1 MITVVSDTVDES
13 DECDIASPA
22 DSVTDTVESHTTAVM
37 EGEPSNSA
45 SSIQEI
51 DDIQQSDN
59 REDAAKTITE
69 VPPSTAISESEGK
82 LNHIHLEDVQI
93 LVVWVNELEHGKR
106 KNTSSFGLFMSIL
119 TTKDFQI
126 HEINY
131 MYMY

>member
-45 SSIQEI
+45 SSIQEMN
-51 DDIQQSDN
+51 DIQQSDN
-59 REDAAKTITE
+59 REYAAKTIAE
-69 VPPSTAISESEGK
+69 VPPSTAMSDAEGK
-82 LNHIHLEDVQI
+82 LNHIHLEDAQI

-106 KNTSSFGLFMSIL
+106 NKKSSFGLFGSIS

-126 HEINY
+126 HEINN
-131 MYMY
+131 MYW

>member
-45 SSIQEI
+45 SSIQEM

-59 REDAAKTITE
+59 REDVLKTITE
-69 VPPSTAISESEGK
+69 VPPSTAMSESEGK
-82 LNHIHLEDVQI
+82 RNHIHLEDVQI
-93 LVVWVNELEHGKR
+93 LVVWVNELEHGKC
-106 KNTSSFGLFMSIL
+106 KNTSSVGLFGSIL

-131 MYMY
+131 MYM